1 MSTQAKRGARPAR
14 PFTTART
21 DNGGFVVAVLP
32 TGHEIPL
39 GELTRPELV
48 KVAFATIGAD
58 AGVHF
63 LSQSTDQLRTL
74 IVEWVGGS
82 VPPKAPPTTP
92 TAKVSQETIG
102 EDNDD
107 EIDQVLRDLDSVL
120 RRKGTLD
127 EGAVRVIV
135 ADEVA
140 KRVSTPTVVTVG
152 EKPPVKITGKTH
164 RQFADLLRKVSA
176 RRNLFLTGSAGVGKT
191 FIVDQIGEALGVSV
205 TTLTADPLPQRFEIL
220 GGVSPVTGD
229 VIKGSVADA
238 YENGGIFLIDEF
250 DTGHPSL
257 GTALNKLLANDTF
270 DFPIKGG
277 GTRKVRK
284 HKDFV
289 VIATGNTY
297 GQGGSLRY
305 VGTNKINGAGLDRF
319 TFVHVGIDEELE
331 KHICDSIS
339 PDASAQVLPIVRAA
353 RRNAETYK
361 LDVIV
366 SPRTSIDACH
376 FIVAGDTLRQALD
389 GRLFGRGLPS
399 DQEAKLLE
407 GVSL

>member
-1 MSTQAKRGARPAR
+1 MATSTRGARPAR
-14 PFTTART
+14 PFRSAEIQ
-21 DNGGFVVAVLP
+21 NGEVVAILA
-32 TGHEIPL
+32 TGNPIPI
-39 GELTRPELV
+39 GDLTRPELV
-48 KVAFATIGAD
+48 KVAFATIGTGAGIHFVSKTNPELIRLIRQWCEAKGEWD
-58 AGVHF
+58 AGK
-63 LSQSTDQLRTL
+63 
-74 IVEWVGGS
+74 
-82 VPPKAPPTTP
+82 VPPTVSHETETE
-92 TAKVSQETIG
+92 TAT
-102 EDNDD
+102 DD
-107 EIDQVLRDLDSVL
+107 DDLDQVLQDLREVV
-120 RRKGTLD
+120 RRKGALD
-127 EGAVRVIV
+127 EGAVRIIV

-140 KRVSTPTVVTVG
+140 KRVSTPTQVRVG
-152 EKPPVKITGKTH
+152 EREPVTITGKTH
-164 RQFADLLRKVSA
+164 RQFPDLLRKVSA

-191 FIVDQIGEALGVSV
+191 FIVDQIGEALGIPV
-205 TTLTADPLPQRFEIL
+205 TTLTADPLPQRFEII

-229 VIKGSVADA
+229 VIKGSVADV
-238 YENGGIFLIDEF
+238 YENGGIYLIDEF

-257 GTALNKLLANDTF
+257 GTALNKLLANDSF
-270 DFPIKGG
+270 DFPVAGG

-284 HKDFV
+284 HKDFL

-319 TFVHVGIDEELE
+319 SFVHIGVDEELE

-339 PDASAQVLPIVRAA
+339 PDASAQVLPIVRTA
-353 RRNAETYK
+353 RRNAETYR

>member
-14 PFTTART
+14 PFTTARIGQ
-21 DNGGFVVAVLP
+21 NGYPVAVLP
-32 TGHEIPL
+32 TGHEIIL
-39 GELTRPELV
+39 TELSRAELV
-48 KVAFATIGAD
+48 KVAFATVGAS
-58 AGVHF
+58 AGVHIV
-63 LSQSTDQLRTL
+63 SQSNQQLLDL
-74 IVEWVGGS
+74 INNWIGGAI
-82 VPPKAPPTTP
+82 PPKSEP
-92 TAKVSQETIG
+92 TADVSHETDG
-102 EDNDD
+102 VDNDD
-107 EIDQVLRDLDSVL
+107 EIDQVLQDLNQVL

-152 EKPPVKITGKTH
+152 EKPPVQITGKTH
-164 RQFADLLRKVSA
+164 RQFTDLLRKVSA

-191 FIVDQIGEALGVSV
+191 FIVDQIGEALGIPV
-205 TTLTADPLPQRFEIL
+205 TTLTADPLPQRFEII

-229 VIKGSVADA
+229 VIKGSVADV
-238 YENGGIFLIDEF
+238 YENGGIYLIDEF

-257 GTALNKLLANDTF
+257 GTALNKLLANDSF
-270 DFPIKGG
+270 DFPVAGG

-284 HKDFV
+284 HKDFL

-319 TFVHVGIDEELE
+319 SFVHIGVDEELE

-339 PDASAQVLPIVRAA
+339 PDASAQVLPIVRTA
-353 RRNAETYK
+353 RRNAETYR